1 MSDIVSGVAQMQSAP
16 PAVEVRQKSAPQPPQ
31 AVPTDTVEL
40 SSAAQAALQQASDT
54 ATQTE
59 KDADTSDVQNQAL
72 LDQQN
77 QVLLAQQAQALLD
90 QQDAAN
96 AAAVQDDAARLHV
109 VA

>member
-1 MSDIVSGVAQMQSAP
+1 MSDLVSALAQTQSVP

-40 SSAAQAALQQASDT
+40 SSAAQAALREASDT
-54 ATQTE
+54 PTQTE

-77 QVLLAQQAQALLD
+77 QAILAQQAQALLD

-96 AAAVQDDAARLHV
+96 AEMAQADRAHTHV

>member
-1 MSDIVSGVAQMQSAP
+1 MSDLVSALAQTQSVP

-54 ATQTE
+54 PTQTE
-59 KDADTSDVQNQAL
+59 KDADTSEVQNQAL
-72 LDQQN
+72 R
-77 QVLLAQQAQALLD
+77 AQQAQTLLD

-96 AAAVQDDAARLHV
+96 AEAVQADAARLHV